1 MSVGVKCFR
10 FLGFGGVRSNGGV
23 GSNGSGFVFIGGFV
37 FVVNE
42 SLEIFYVSDL
52 AGK

>member
-1 MSVGVKCFR
+1 MSAGVKRFR
-10 FLGFGGVRSNGGV
+10 LLGFGSVRSNGR
-23 GSNGSGFVFIGGFV
+23 GFVFIGGFV

-42 SLEIFYVSDL
+42 SLEIFCVTDL

>member
-1 MSVGVKCFR
+1 MSAGVKR
-10 FLGFGGVRSNGGV
+10 FKLLGFGGVVSNGG
-23 GSNGSGFVFIGGFV
+23 GFVFIGGFV

-42 SLEIFYVSDL
+42 SLEIFCVSDL

>member
-1 MSVGVKCFR
+1 MGLNASSCWVLV
-10 FLGFGGVRSNGGV
+10 VESNGD
-23 GSNGSGFVFIGGFV
+23 GFVFIGGFV

-42 SLEIFYVSDL
+42 SLEIFCVSDL

>member
-1 MSVGVKCFR
+1 MSAGVKR
-10 FLGFGGVRSNGGV
+10 FKLLGFGGLGSNGGW
-23 GSNGSGFVFIGGFV
+23 FVFKGGFV

-42 SLEIFYVSDL
+42 SLEIFCVSDL

>member
-1 MSVGVKCFR
+1 MSARVKR
-10 FLGFGGVRSNGGV
+10 FKLLGFDGVESNGG
-23 GSNGSGFVFIGGFV
+23 GFVFIGGFV

-42 SLEIFYVSDL
+42 SLEIFCVSDL